1 MVTEPFSILLENPFI
16 LQSFQRY
23 PILISLTELSQQS
36 RAGMLAIA
44 APAQFHPSMDVM
56 KNHMRQQ
63 NVQSKH
69 TE

>member
-16 LQSFQRY
+16 LQSFH